1 MCAAIPSRGKHS
13 SRDEVYLN
21 LPMIW
26 FLFFVF
32 LIGSAGAAGTSN
44 NFIFPSNLTTL
55 NASHVV
61 EGSYEVGSTVDLR
74 WDTIWDMVT
83 IVIWQNGKP
92 PYQYLPNSGNSTLF
106 YFTFHLM
113 VSNISKS
120 RFHTVQIPNLVTS
133 YTWIIDISGTNGNPG
148 FDLNNGSTFYFI
160 ITHTGSPDLFAS
172 QSINITN
179 KTISSSATSS
189 HSSLTIETTSTAS
202 ISPATSS
209 PSSPATTSSE
219 LSPGAKVGIGVGV
232 TLGITAIIAAFA
244 LGYHLRQPSRSP
256 NPHTM
261 TTKPD
266 DEAAEPKPFVWQ
278 PPQELSSNVP
288 RPKPQDPIFEIQG

>member
-1 MCAAIPSRGKHS
+1 
-13 SRDEVYLN
+13 
-21 LPMIW
+21 MIW

-92 PYQYLPNSGNSTLF
+92 PYQYLPNS
-106 YFTFHLM
+106 
-113 VSNISKS
+113 
-120 RFHTVQIPNLVTS
+120 VQIPNLVTS

-288 RPKPQDPIFEIQG
+288 RPKPQDPIFDIQG

>member
-1 MCAAIPSRGKHS
+1 
-13 SRDEVYLN
+13 
-21 LPMIW
+21 MIW
-26 FLFFVF
+26 FLFFVL

-92 PYQYLPNSGNSTLF
+92 PYQYLPNS
-106 YFTFHLM
+106 
-113 VSNISKS
+113 
-120 RFHTVQIPNLVTS
+120 VQIPNLVTS

-160 ITHTGSPDLFAS
+160 ITHTGTPDLFAS

-179 KTISSSATSS
+179 KAISSPASS
-189 HSSLTIETTSTAS
+189 SSSSLATEASEATSTAS
-202 ISPATSS
+202 VSTTASSTSSPAT
-209 PSSPATTSSE
+209 SPATTSSE
-219 LSPGAKVGIGVGV
+219 LSTGAKVGIGVGV
-232 TLGITAIIAAFA
+232 TLGIVAIIAAFA
-244 LGYHLRQPSRSP
+244 LGYFLRRPPKSPSA
-256 NPHTM
+256 HTM
-261 TTKPD
+261 NTKLG
-266 DEAAEPKPFVWQ
+266 DESTEPKPFVWQ
-278 PPQELSSNVP
+278 PPQELSSNAP
-288 RPKPQDPIFEIQG
+288 RPKPQGLIFEIQG

>member
-1 MCAAIPSRGKHS
+1 
-13 SRDEVYLN
+13 
-21 LPMIW
+21 MIC
-26 FLFFVF
+26 FLFFVL

-83 IVIWQNGKP
+83 IVIWQTGKP

-106 YFTFHLM
+106 YIPSDGFEYLE
-113 VSNISKS
+113 IL
-120 RFHTVQIPNLVTS
+120 QIPNLVTS

-160 ITHTGSPDLFAS
+160 ITHTGTPDLFAS

-179 KTISSSATSS
+179 KAISSPASS
-189 HSSLTIETTSTAS
+189 SSSSLAIETTSTTSISTAAS
-202 ISPATSS
+202 STSSPATS
-209 PSSPATTSSE
+209 PTTTSSE
-219 LSPGAKVGIGVGV
+219 LSTGAKVGIGVGV
-232 TLGITAIIAAFA
+232 TLGVVAIIAAFA
-244 LGYHLRQPSRSP
+244 LGYFLRRPPKSPST
-256 NPHTM
+256 HIM
-261 TTKPD
+261 TTKPG
-266 DEAAEPKPFVWQ
+266 DESTEPNPFVWQ
-278 PPQELSSNVP
+278 PPQEMSSNAP
-288 RPKPQDPIFEIQG
+288 RPKPQSLIFEIQG